1 DIPIAGITRQFLEY
15 VEIIQLL
22 DLEAASDFIL
32 MAATLM
38 RIKAQMLLPKP
49 EIEPEEEEEIDP
61 RQELVQRLLE
71 YKRFKDVAEQLSD
84 FEDTSR
90 QIYQRGNFRIEDGG
104 SIVDE
109 EASDQVSLFDL
120 IGAFQKVLQQR
131 KKVTIHR
138 VQEIAVS
145 LEERLGYVQK
155 QLQER
160 GELEFSELFLK
171 TDTRMVMIVTFIAI
185 LELIKRRVIHAV
197 QEINFA
203 AIKLKLA
210 DG

>member
-1 DIPIAGITRQFLEY
+1 
-15 VEIIQLL
+15 
-22 DLEAASDFIL
+22 
-32 MAATLM
+32 M
-38 RIKAQMLLPKP
+38 
-49 EIEPEEEEEIDP
+49 
-61 RQELVQRLLE
+61 
-71 YKRFKDVAEQLSD
+71 
-84 FEDTSR
+84 FED
-90 QIYQRGNFRIEDGG
+90 
-104 SIVDE
+104 
-109 EASDQVSLFDL
+109 EALDQVSLFDL

-145 LEERLGYVQK
+145 LEERLDYVQK

-185 LELIKRRVIHAV
+185 LELIRRRMLHAV